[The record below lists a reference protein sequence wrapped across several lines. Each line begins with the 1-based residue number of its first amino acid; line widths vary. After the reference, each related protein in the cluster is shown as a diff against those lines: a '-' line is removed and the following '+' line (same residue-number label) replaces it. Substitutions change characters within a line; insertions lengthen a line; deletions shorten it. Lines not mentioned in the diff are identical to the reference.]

1 VNSTL
6 ISIVAVILLAGATFA
21 GPIHDAA
28 LNGDLAGVQAELD
41 KGVDVNAKSDDGTTP
56 LDVAIELKRTG
67 IVNLLRKHGGKTG
80 EEFGPRLEYG
90 KNQWPFD
97 FSFTAKRGK
106 TYAAEVT
113 QDFKQCG
120 DLETIKGYGKQVK
133 FIDARNTAEILLQ
146 QHTAKHGGF
155 GIRTWAADGG
165 DLKSFDETKGQYEIL
180 SPPEFAERFDLD
192 YPIKQYYRVTTE

>member
-67 IVNLLRKHGGKTG
+67 IVNLFRKHGGKTG
-80 EEFGPRLEYG
+80 EEL
-90 KNQWPFD
+90 
-97 FSFTAKRGK
+97 K
-106 TYAAEVT
+106 TES
-113 QDFKQCG
+113 K
-120 DLETIKGYGKQVK
+120 
-133 FIDARNTAEILLQ
+133 
-146 QHTAKHGGF
+146 
-155 GIRTWAADGG
+155 
-165 DLKSFDETKGQYEIL
+165 
-180 SPPEFAERFDLD
+180 
-192 YPIKQYYRVTTE
+192 

>member
-106 TYAAEVT
+106 TYAVEVT
-113 QDFKQCG
+113 QDFKQWG

-133 FIDARNTAEILLQ
+133 FIDSRNTAEILLQ